1 MAVWTGTPHLR
12 IIDNSTDFDTKLKRL
27 LKEVVAF
34 LGIPKPLEIERKFLI
49 EYPDIEFLN
58 SIKTCRRIPITQ
70 AYLTTPEEGYFRIR
84 KRGEGD
90 KAVYIKTVKSKYRIL
105 SGSKLKIIF
114 QKNNTTRTLFKG
126 SMLQASSVKT
136 DIALS
141 ITTHTTNLM
150 FIRSGMTGQ
159 Q

>member
-34 LGIPKPLEIERKFLI
+34 LGIPKSLEIERKFLI

-84 KRGEGD
+84 KGER
-90 KAVYIKTVKSKYRIL
+90 VTRLYI
-105 SGSKLKIIF
+105 SKL
-114 QKNNTTRTLFKG
+114 
-126 SMLQASSVKT
+126 
-136 DIALS
+136 
-141 ITTHTTNLM
+141 
-150 FIRSGMTGQ
+150 
-159 Q
+159 

>member
-1 MAVWTGTPHLR
+1 MTSADGAEEYYGKETNIFRREESLEKAREVDTDVMAVWTGTPHLR

-84 KRGEGD
+84 K
-90 KAVYIKTVKSKYRIL
+90 K
-105 SGSKLKIIF
+105 
-114 QKNNTTRTLFKG
+114 
-126 SMLQASSVKT
+126 
-136 DIALS
+136 
-141 ITTHTTNLM
+141 
-150 FIRSGMTGQ
+150 
-159 Q
+159 